1 MIDLSLCVKLVIQ
14 SRQYYNALPL
24 RSLAVPTS
32 AKGLCSS
39 TASITVFIVDSF
51 SGICQ
56 WNFNLL
62 TRLLLCVAIRFLS
75 FAEIV
80 HDEIGHGLLVPRTQR
95 LKESSLCKAVQG
107 SGNPLTV
114 ARHFSNQLDVACAL
128 APC

>member
-24 RSLAVPTS
+24 RSLAVRTS

-51 SGICQ
+51 SGILSGY
-56 WNFNLL
+56 LL

>member
-1 MIDLSLCVKLVIQ
+1 MIDLSLCVKLAIQ

-32 AKGLCSS
+32 AKSI

-51 SGICQ
+51 SGILSGY
-56 WNFNLL
+56 LL
-62 TRLLLCVAIRFLS
+62 TRLLFCVAIRFLS

>member
-1 MIDLSLCVKLVIQ
+1 MLYLSDLWHLCQ
-14 SRQYYNALPL
+14 PRDC
-24 RSLAVPTS
+24 VPV
-32 AKGLCSS
+32 LQ
-39 TASITVFIVDSF
+39 FIVYSF
-51 SGICQ
+51 SGILSDY
-56 WNFNLL
+56 LL